1 MRLSA
6 NVPQIHI
13 HESIGRG
20 VAGRERRETRIS
32 TRVSVAIH
40 RVVIAVGWIAVVA
53 VRIGSSDCVRGI
65 IVLRSSETRP
75 PVSDENRHSHPPW
88 RRWWVVM
95 VVMMTRNL
103 QGLVLALPLAFVP
116 PVLEPDLDLGR
127 GELKGAG
134 QMLSLRGGQVTLLLE
149 APLQLKHL
157 SLGKEDARFP
167 SGPLLLGGRLL
178 RVWILTL
185 TRHDTAALCME
196 KPCSITHQS

>member
-1 MRLSA
+1 M
-6 NVPQIHI
+6 
-13 HESIGRG
+13 
-20 VAGRERRETRIS
+20 
-32 TRVSVAIH
+32 
-40 RVVIAVGWIAVVA
+40 
-53 VRIGSSDCVRGI
+53 
-65 IVLRSSETRP
+65 
-75 PVSDENRHSHPPW
+75 
-88 RRWWVVM
+88 VM

-103 QGLVLALPLAFVP
+103 QGLVLPLPLAFVP

-134 QMLSLRGGQVTLLLE
+134 QVLSLRGGQVTLLLE

-185 TRHDTAALCME
+185 TRHDTAALAVMLVLLCLR
-196 KPCSITHQS
+196 P